1 MDTSLEQLDSA
12 LQNKDSESL
21 MSLISY
27 KTNSQRIKLRE
38 EYKTTFSRDL
48 FEDFKKSF
56 KGEFLQTIIG
66 IFKTP
71 VEYDV
76 DLLNNSL
83 KGFSIDKDVISEI
96 ICFRTPKRL
105 EQIKV
110 KYQEK
115 YGENLVEKLKKETS
129 GGYQKIIINLLEGNR
144 NQNDK
149 PDLETCSNIA
159 DEIYKAGEGKIGT
172 NEEVFIKYF
181 TTLSKEEILMV
192 CQEYHRKYS
201 KTMLD
206 VLHNE
211 FYGTDKKLLED
222 ILYSIFS
229 PSEYFAREIMD
240 AIKGL
245 GTNDSKLIRCI
256 VSRYNYDMKLIKKY
270 FKKIYQKTLLEEVKD
285 DVSGSYGKILEL
297 LIDKHDNSEAL
308 PQ

>member
-12 LQNKDSESL
+12 IQNKDSESL

-105 EQIKV
+105 EQIKI

-240 AIKGL
+240 SIK
-245 GTNDSKLIRCI
+245 
-256 VSRYNYDMKLIKKY
+256 
-270 FKKIYQKTLLEEVKD
+270 
-285 DVSGSYGKILEL
+285 
-297 LIDKHDNSEAL
+297 
-308 PQ
+308 

>member
-1 MDTSLEQLDSA
+1 M
-12 LQNKDSESL
+12 
-21 MSLISY
+21 
-27 KTNSQRIKLRE
+27 
-38 EYKTTFSRDL
+38 

-115 YGENLVEKLKKETS
+115 YGENLIEKLKKETS

-159 DEIYKAGEGKIGT
+159 DEIYKAGEGNIGT

-211 FYGTDKKLLED
+211 FSGNDKKLLED
-222 ILYSIFS
+222 ILYSIYS

-240 AIKGL
+240 SIKGL
-245 GTNDSKLIRCI
+245 GTNNNKLIRCI

-270 FKKIYQKTLLEEVKD
+270 FKKIYQKTLLDEVKG

-297 LIDKHDNSEAL
+297 LIDKHDNPEAL

>member
-12 LQNKDSESL
+12 IQNKDSESL

-56 KGEFLQTIIG
+56 KGEFLQIIIG

-211 FYGTDKKLLED
+211 FSGNNKKLLED